1 MAGLNKGSPVFCRH
15 CIGVN
20 TPALQAGHA
29 GSNPAAR
36 STVAVTVHHDIK
48 LVSMVHMWSAVRIA
62 NGQPIKGMGKQVLH
76 LKVSE
81 NLGISR
87 EWC

>member
-1 MAGLNKGSPVFCRH
+1 MQTYVVVTVRTTLNK
-15 CIGVN
+15 
-20 TPALQAGHA
+20 A
-29 GSNPAAR
+29 
-36 STVAVTVHHDIK
+36 
-48 LVSMVHMWSAVRIA
+48 SMVHMWSAVRIA

-81 NLGISR
+81 SLGISR